1 MLKWVNFFE
10 VWLHRAYYH
19 IHLSYCYAHWIPPG
33 ISILPKPLMMMNGIM
48 IWWLSNCC
56 ITIFPPHRAINYTR
70 KYMIEL
76 ASLDDN
82 TTTTTGAEK
91 EEQKEE
97 EEELLHT
104 DTPVWSYHKS
114 SVWHVTI
121 MMKVYYKRYLI
132 YIIIGLGPF
141 WWLLIK

>member
-1 MLKWVNFFE
+1 
-10 VWLHRAYYH
+10 
-19 IHLSYCYAHWIPPG
+19 
-33 ISILPKPLMMMNGIM
+33 
-48 IWWLSNCC
+48 
-56 ITIFPPHRAINYTR
+56 
-70 KYMIEL
+70 MIEL

-114 SVWHVTI
+114 SV
-121 MMKVYYKRYLI
+121 
-132 YIIIGLGPF
+132 
-141 WWLLIK
+141 